1 MKTTNILTHAIAG
14 KTTPTDISDTLDSIF
29 GSSSSSAKMQKNK
42 GSSKPIY
49 NISRMF
55 LYIDKKPCIFI
66 WNFYYCDQLIIKNW
80 HDCREFRRQK
90 FWFGFFSVILV
101 YISSMLSVETFW
113 DAGHKVTGN
122 DVDGSLSL
130 VIVDFKRFFG
140 TSPLVCVVAW
150 DIMSMARP
158 RTSRPEHLLWALLLL
173 KRYGVED
180 INTSLIG
187 ISEKTIQMW
196 SHICIN
202 LLEDMPL

>member
-1 MKTTNILTHAIAG
+1 M
-14 KTTPTDISDTLDSIF
+14 
-29 GSSSSSAKMQKNK
+29 
-42 GSSKPIY
+42 
-49 NISRMF
+49 
-55 LYIDKKPCIFI
+55 
-66 WNFYYCDQLIIKNW
+66 
-80 HDCREFRRQK
+80 
-90 FWFGFFSVILV
+90 
-101 YISSMLSVETFW
+101 
-113 DAGHKVTGN
+113 
-122 DVDGSLSL
+122 